1 MFKKLLLII
10 VVLALNSCHSKAQIN
25 PVKADTNVSTTA
37 QSKAIKVGAENY
49 DLYLPLLKNKRIG
62 VVANQSSVV
71 NDNYGGY
78 THLIDTLLAQNIN
91 IIKVFSPEHGFRGT
105 ADAGESVK
113 NGMDTKTGLPLISLY
128 GSNKKPKAKYLE
140 DVDLVLFDLQDVGV
154 RFYTYISTLHYVME
168 ACAQQDIPVVVLD
181 RPNPNISYIDGPV
194 LEPSYKSFVGMH
206 PVPVVY
212 GMSIGEYARM
222 INGEHW
228 LAGGITCQLRTIP
241 IEHYTR
247 QTAYTIP
254 VKPSPN
260 LPNAQAV
267 NLYPSLCFFEGT
279 SISCGRGTNT
289 PFQIFGSP
297 ELPETIYT
305 FTFKPQPNTGAKK
318 PKYKDKTCYGL
329 DLTQA
334 TKLNQIN
341 LTWLSEAYQNYPDKT
356 AFFNSYFNTLAG
368 TGTLQEQ
375 IKLGYSEED
384 IRKTW
389 QPGLDSFKKIREKY
403 LLYP

>member
-1 MFKKLLLII
+1 MFQKLLLII
-10 VVLALNSCHSKAQIN
+10 VVLALNSCQSKAQIN
-25 PVKADTNVSTTA
+25 PATTDTNVATTS
-37 QSKAIKVGAENY
+37 QSKAVKVGAENY
-49 DLYLPLLKNKRIG
+49 DLYLSLLKNKRIG

-71 NDNYGGY
+71 NDNSGGY
-78 THLIDTLLAQNIN
+78 THLIDTLLAQKIN
-91 IIKVFSPEHGFRGT
+91 IVKVFSPEHGFRGT

-128 GSNKKPKAKYLE
+128 GANKKPKAKYLE
-140 DVDLVLFDLQDVGV
+140 DVELVLFDLQDVGV

-168 ACAQQDIPVVVLD
+168 ACAQQNIPVVVLD
-181 RPNPNISYIDGPV
+181 RPNPNISYVDGPV
-194 LEPSYKSFVGMH
+194 LEPSYKSFVGIH

-228 LAGGITCQLRTIP
+228 LSGGVTCQLRTIP
-241 IEHYTR
+241 IKNYTR
-247 QTAYTIP
+247 QTSYNIP

-305 FTFKPQPNTGAKK
+305 FTFKPQPNTGSKK
-318 PKYKDKTCYGL
+318 PKHKDKTCYGL

-341 LTWLSEAYQNYPDKT
+341 LTWLLEAYQNYPDKH
-356 AFFNSYFNTLAG
+356 TLKKIS
-368 TGTLQEQ
+368 E
-375 IKLGYSEED
+375 KLGNPDWIRSKKSEKNTCF
-384 IRKTW
+384 IRRNVFL
-389 QPGLDSFKKIREKY
+389 Q
-403 LLYP
+403 